1 LLNYPSLVFEMALP
15 LLFERAEMSWL
26 MLGKAEADEVV
37 VVEEDVMAPSESK
50 HTRKWEWSYWEF

>member
-1 LLNYPSLVFEMALP
+1 MALP

-50 HTRKWEWSYWEF
+50 RTRKWE